1 MSSRVPPS
9 PAHLAG
15 EDPCGFAE
23 DMQYIVPSN
32 EDMRLRRRS
41 KVSAGIARQQVI
53 NERTAGQSRSSINRT
68 KHSSW
73 KGKDGKNKSGKG
85 EGKKGKSKDA
95 GALAW
100 TEQLM
105 WDQASGTPVA
115 STAAS
120 SAQ

>member
-1 MSSRVPPS
+1 MLEDSDKGPV
-9 PAHLAG
+9 ALAG
-15 EDPCGFAE
+15 ERGRTPLEKRNRNRNRNIWCQAIRTCGFAE
-23 DMQYIVPSN
+23 DP
-32 EDMRLRRRS
+32 RS
-41 KVSAGIARQQVI
+41 
-53 NERTAGQSRSSINRT
+53 E
-68 KHSSW
+68 
-73 KGKDGKNKSGKG
+73 GKDGKIKSSKG

-105 WDQASGTPVA
+105 CDQASGTPVA